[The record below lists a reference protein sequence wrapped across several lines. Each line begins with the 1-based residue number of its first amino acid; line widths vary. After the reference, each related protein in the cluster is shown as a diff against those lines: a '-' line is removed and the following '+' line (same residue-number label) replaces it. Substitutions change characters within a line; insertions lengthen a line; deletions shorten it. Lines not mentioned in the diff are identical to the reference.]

1 MEFGV
6 KLPSSD
12 GLEQQ
17 VMPTT
22 LNREQDQMRWSA

>member
-1 MEFGV
+1 M

-17 VMPTT
+17 VMSTT
-22 LNREQDQMRWSA
+22 LNREQDQMRWSG